1 MTTDQNTLVHSY
13 SFDNS
18 FEEKSFE
25 EALECFD
32 ILGTVEFNEELVERL
47 TKSKKEDED
56 GVEVDCET
64 DKALLLRCITFSS
77 QLCDCF

>member
-1 MTTDQNTLVHSY
+1 MQNICQLLLIQKEADFVNLYDYWPVLSI
-13 SFDNS
+13 S

-32 ILGTVEFNEELVERL
+32 NLETVEFNEELVERS

-56 GVEVDCET
+56 GVEVEVDC
-64 DKALLLRCITFSS
+64 
-77 QLCDCF
+77 